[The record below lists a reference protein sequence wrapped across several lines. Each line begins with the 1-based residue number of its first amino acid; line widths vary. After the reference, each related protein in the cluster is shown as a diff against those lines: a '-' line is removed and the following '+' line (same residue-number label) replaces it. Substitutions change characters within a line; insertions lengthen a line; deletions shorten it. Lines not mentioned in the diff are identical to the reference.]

1 MLKTNDHF
9 YSNFSNLH
17 RQKLV
22 GMEKLFWTKGIFKSQ
37 LQITRRDE
45 QIGMIDWKNMF
56 SSDALATLN
65 GRHFTLN
72 RDFFLSKLEI
82 ADANNQAVLGS
93 IMINLFNPKSDVVI
107 NGKRFELEIKNFWQ
121 SRWAW
126 KFNGQE
132 IIIYQSNELLS
143 KDKGHIEIYTADCD
157 ELEILI
163 LLGLFVRN
171 QLILFMLLLLVII
184 FAIIV

>member
-1 MLKTNDHF
+1 
-9 YSNFSNLH
+9 
-17 RQKLV
+17 
-22 GMEKLFWTKGIFKSQ
+22 MEKLFWTKGIFKNQ
-37 LQITRRDE
+37 LQITRSKE
-45 QIGMIDWKNMF
+45 QIGSIEWPNMF
-56 SSDALATLN
+56 SSNAFATLQ
-65 GRHFTLN
+65 GRRFFLN

-82 ADANNQAVLGS
+82 SDANNQAFLAS
-93 IMINLFNPKSDVVI
+93 IMINLFNPRSDVII

-132 IIIYQSNELLS
+132 IIIFQSNELLS
-143 KDKGHIEIYTADCD
+143 KDKGHIEIYTSDSE

-171 QLILFMLLLLVII
+171 QLILFMLLLLVLI
-184 FAIIV
+184 FAILI

>member
-1 MLKTNDHF
+1 
-9 YSNFSNLH
+9 
-17 RQKLV
+17 
-22 GMEKLFWTKGIFKSQ
+22 MEKLQWTKGILKNQ
-37 LQITRRDE
+37 LQITRYKE
-45 QIGMIDWKNMF
+45 QIGTIEWKNMF

-65 GRHFTLN
+65 GHRFILN

-82 ADANNQAVLGS
+82 YDANNEAMLASV
-93 IMINLFNPKSDVVI
+93 MINLFNPKSDVVI

-132 IIIYQSNELLS
+132 IIIFQSNELLS
-143 KDKGHIEIYTADCD
+143 KDRGHIEIYTGDTE

-171 QLILFMLLLLVII
+171 QLVLFMMLLLVVIL
-184 FAIIV
+184 AIVV

>member
-1 MLKTNDHF
+1 MRK
-9 YSNFSNLH
+9 
-17 RQKLV
+17 RQR
-22 GMEKLFWTKGIFKSQ
+22 METLFWSKGIFKNQ
-37 LQITRRDE
+37 LQITRGVE
-45 QIGMIDWKNMF
+45 QIGNIEWKNMF

-65 GRHFTLN
+65 GRRFILN

-82 ADANNQAVLGS
+82 SDANNEALLGS

-132 IIIYQSNELLS
+132 IIIFQSNELLT
-143 KDKGHIEIYTADCD
+143 KDKGQVEIYTADSD
-157 ELEILI
+157 EMEILI

-184 FAIIV
+184 LTIIV

>member
-1 MLKTNDHF
+1 
-9 YSNFSNLH
+9 
-17 RQKLV
+17 
-22 GMEKLFWTKGIFKSQ
+22 MEKLFWTKGIFKNQ
-37 LQITRRDE
+37 LQITRNNE
-45 QIGMIDWKNMF
+45 QIGTIQWANMF
-56 SSDALATLN
+56 SSSALATLR
-65 GRHFTLN
+65 GRRFILN

-82 ADANNQAVLGS
+82 SDANNQAMLAS
-93 IMINLFNPKSDVVI
+93 IMVNLFNPKGDVII

-132 IIIYQSNELLS
+132 IIIFQSNELMS
-143 KDKGHIEIYTADCD
+143 KDKGHIEIYTSDSD

-171 QLILFMLLLLVII
+171 QLILFMLLLMVLL
-184 FAIIV
+184 FAVFI

>member
-1 MLKTNDHF
+1 
-9 YSNFSNLH
+9 
-17 RQKLV
+17 
-22 GMEKLFWTKGIFKSQ
+22 METLYWSKGIFKNQ
-37 LQITRRDE
+37 LQITRKDE
-45 QIGMIDWKNMF
+45 QIGTIEWKNML
-56 SSDALATLN
+56 SSDALAVLN
-65 GRHFTLN
+65 GKRFLLN

-82 ADANNQAVLGS
+82 SDANNQALLAS

-132 IIIYQSNELLS
+132 IIIYQSNELLT
-143 KDKGHIEIYTADCD
+143 KDKGHIEIYTADRD